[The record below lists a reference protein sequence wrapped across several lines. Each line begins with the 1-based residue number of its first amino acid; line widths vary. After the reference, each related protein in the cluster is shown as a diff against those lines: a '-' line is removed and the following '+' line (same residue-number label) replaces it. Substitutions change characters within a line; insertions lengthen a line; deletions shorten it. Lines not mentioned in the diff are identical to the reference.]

1 MNVFVGAAT
10 FAGSSAIPV
19 EANGAPIGAEDAS
32 SELRLAVLR
41 LCETHDEM
49 KRTSEALGE
58 AAARRKEW
66 MKKHPA
72 PAGRA
77 YRKWERWDERVS
89 ERLGVYVRYHEYD
102 DAKRAFNL
110 ARVAVANIEAR
121 DQRELVL
128 KCAVAA
134 IYEDGKQEYL
144 RRAMEG
150 CQVISVSA
158 TWDTARLLDPTHPR
172 H

>member
-1 MNVFVGAAT
+1 MNMVLGSAAL
-10 FAGSSAIPV
+10 AGSNAIPM
-19 EANGAPIGAEDAS
+19 EAKAAPLGPEDAS
-32 SELRLAVLR
+32 PELRAAVLR
-41 LCETHDEM
+41 LQEAHDIM
-49 KRTSEALGE
+49 KQATEALD
-58 AAARRKEW
+58 AAGARRKEW

-72 PAGRA
+72 PSGRA

-89 ERLGVYVRYHEYD
+89 KSLGVYDRYHEYD
-102 DAKRAFNL
+102 SARQAFNL

-128 KCAVAA
+128 KCCVAA
-134 IYEDGKQEYL
+134 IYEDGKQRYL